1 LVEEEG
7 DEAGA
12 VVNVNAGMG
21 VKSLV
26 AGEGVTNGDAVFVE
40 MTPVVAVAKT
50 SGVGV
55 GSS

>member
-12 VVNVNAGMG
+12 VVDVNAGMG

-55 GSS
+55 ESS